1 MFFEYRKHTTGL
13 DWTKQHFISPCPLCD
28 PSTAQLTTDSDF
40 DFFLSDLP
48 TVSLHGEEA
57 GADRSAPAAVP
68 MEVAAE
74 AEPPKT
80 EIQETL
86 STGCS
91 CQ

>member
-1 MFFEYRKHTTGL
+1 MT
-13 DWTKQHFISPCPLCD
+13 P
-28 PSTAQLTTDSDF
+28 QLTTDSDL
-40 DFFLSDLP
+40 DFFSSNPLP

-57 GADRSAPAAVP
+57 GADRSPAAAVP

>member
-1 MFFEYRKHTTGL
+1 MLIR
-13 DWTKQHFISPCPLCD
+13 
-28 PSTAQLTTDSDF
+28 
-40 DFFLSDLP
+40 
-48 TVSLHGEEA
+48 LHGQEA
-57 GADRSAPAAVP
+57 GADTSAAVP

-80 EIQETL
+80 ETEIQETL